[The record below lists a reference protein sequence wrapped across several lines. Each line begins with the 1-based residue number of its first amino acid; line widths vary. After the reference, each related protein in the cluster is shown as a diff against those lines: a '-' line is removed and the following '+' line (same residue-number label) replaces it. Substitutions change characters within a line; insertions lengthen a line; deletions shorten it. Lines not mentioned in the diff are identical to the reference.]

1 MATSLAAPEAG
12 SRLRISGRAEVL
24 IYRYSSVSYSK
35 IYKFIKY
42 MIRVA
47 INGFGRIGRT
57 FFRLAYGNPQFEIVA
72 VNDLGDIDNLA
83 YLLQYDSVYG
93 RAPFSVEAKNG
104 ALSIQGKEVAFL
116 QEREPNKLPWRIMN
130 VDVVV
135 ESTGFFTT
143 YEGSKLHLDAGAKR
157 VVVSAPM
164 KGDPAAAGVAGATV
178 LMGVNE
184 EALDT
189 CVISSNASCTTNAT
203 SPLIAILKEA
213 IGIDKAVLNTVHAYT
228 ASQSL
233 VDAPSKK
240 DMRAGRAAAL
250 NIVPSTT
257 GAAIATTL
265 VHPELT
271 GKFDGIAMRVPVP
284 VGSIV
289 DVTFIASR
297 DTTVAEVNA
306 ALSAAAKEER
316 WRHLFAVT
324 DEEIVSTDIV
334 GSRVGSIADLSFTKV
349 VGGNL
354 VKVLAWYDN
363 ETSYTQTLLEHVQA
377 IARRLQ

>member
-1 MATSLAAPEAG
+1 
-12 SRLRISGRAEVL
+12 
-24 IYRYSSVSYSK
+24 
-35 IYKFIKY
+35 

-57 FFRLAYGNPQFEIVA
+57 FFRLAYGNPNFEVVA
-72 VNDLGDIDNLA
+72 VNDLGDLENLA
-83 YLLQYDSVYG
+83 YLLEYDSVYG
-93 RAPFSVEAKNG
+93 RSPFSVEVKEG
-104 ALSIQGKEVAFL
+104 ALHIQGKKVAFV
-116 QEREPNKLPWRIMN
+116 QEREPAKLPWRDMN
-130 VDVVV
+130 IDVVV

-157 VVVSAPM
+157 VVISAPA
-164 KGDPAAAGVAGATV
+164 KGAEDIPGATGATV

-184 EALDT
+184 DRLNT
-189 CVISSNASCTTNAT
+189 CQISSNASCTTNAT

-240 DMRAGRAAAL
+240 DRRAGRAAAL
-250 NIVPSTT
+250 NIIPSTT

-265 VHPELT
+265 AHPELS

-289 DVTFIASR
+289 DVTFIAKR
-297 DTTVAEVNA
+297 DTTVEEVNE
-306 ALSAAAKEER
+306 ALLKAAKEDR
-316 WRHLFAVT
+316 WKNLFAVT
-324 DEEIVSTDIV
+324 NEEIVSTDII

-377 IARRLQ
+377 VAKRLS